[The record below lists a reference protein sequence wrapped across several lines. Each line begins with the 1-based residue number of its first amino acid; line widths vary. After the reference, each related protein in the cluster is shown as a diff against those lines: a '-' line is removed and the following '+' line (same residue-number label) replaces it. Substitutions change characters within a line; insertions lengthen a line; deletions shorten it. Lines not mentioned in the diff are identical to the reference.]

1 MCFRS
6 TGPGPLI
13 SRCSSGVVP
22 SRSKAGAT
30 DAMEAFV
37 SEADFGMAQ
46 GSIEGTPPRPAE
58 GGGATGEA
66 PAVRPA
72 SRQVAAGVSAA
83 DLAAASTLSLP
94 KGRLSV
100 TIVECRNLATET
112 SGEAVVKLKKGTFEV
127 STRPVLVE
135 SGRCTWEET
144 FHFQIGGGSQS
155 DTTLHL
161 QALVPKPG
169 GSIISRG
176 PASVGSSLLHIS
188 EICRPEIPAMDMWQ
202 SLLGTASGELRVLCF
217 FVPNTDAK
225 HMRRSG
231 ITSAADWLRLHSSVS
246 ETDTCGFT
254 ITENVEVYRVM
265 RNLNDCLEQRR
276 VERWEDYQ
284 REHGSD
290 MSTAAAR
297 LLTHGSEIR
306 ALARYPGI
314 PQHARHL
321 FWMSF
326 GGAAH
331 MKAEAEAG
339 SAVRTDGE
347 TAPRRD
353 SYYEQMLGEYLRTEL
368 EGTTKVG
375 KQIEKDLDRT
385 FAGETT
391 AINDTSGQESLKRVL
406 GAYSRRN
413 PEIGYCQSMNYL
425 AGMMLIQSP
434 GGECPVEEKEA
445 DAFWLLASLV
455 ERILPTGWLGVDLLG
470 TQVDLQVLCDLMEE
484 QLPTVRRHLQD
495 LEIPLELVASGWLM
509 TLFSTTLPSETLF
522 QLWDILFC
530 NGSRV
535 LLAAC
540 LAVFSLLEENILAC
554 VDFGDVSAL
563 LAHKIAGLH
572 DAQVFVEVTTGYME
586 QACAAEAIEEKRI
599 AAASTI
605 ADAKD
610 PQRTANERCLLK
622 TVRSLERERDTVR
635 DLRRE
640 IRLMEQHTLTKGMG
654 HVVPFAAVTAVVE
667 AVNKIRAVMVSS
679 CSALVAS
686 GFVRAGFTPF
696 RLRIHRKAP

>member
-1 MCFRS
+1 
-6 TGPGPLI
+6 
-13 SRCSSGVVP
+13 
-22 SRSKAGAT
+22 
-30 DAMEAFV
+30 MEAF
-37 SEADFGMAQ
+37 DFGLAQ
-46 GSIEGTPPRPAE
+46 GRIEGTPPRSTDGGGPT
-58 GGGATGEA
+58 GGGAA
-66 PAVRPA
+66 ARLA
-72 SRQVAAGVSAA
+72 ARQVAAGVSAA

-100 TIVECRNLATET
+100 TIVECRNLATDS
-112 SGEAVVKLKKGTFEV
+112 SGEALLKLKKGTFEV

-169 GSIISRG
+169 GSILSRG
-176 PASVGSSLLHIS
+176 PTSIGSSLLHIS
-188 EICRPEIPAMDMWQ
+188 EICRPETPAVDMWQ

-217 FVPNTDAK
+217 FVPNSEAK

-231 ITSAADWLRLHSSVS
+231 ITSAADWLALHSSAT
-246 ETDTCGFT
+246 EIDACGFV
-254 ITENVEVYRVM
+254 ITENVEEYRVM
-265 RNLNDCLEQRR
+265 RNLHECLEPRR
-276 VERWEDYQ
+276 MERWEDYQ

-314 PQHARHL
+314 PQHARHQ

-331 MKAEAEAG
+331 MKAEAEATNAA
-339 SAVRTDGE
+339 SADGN
-347 TAPRRD
+347 TTPGRG
-353 SYYEQMLGEYLRTEL
+353 SYYEQMLSEYLRTEL
-368 EGTTKVG
+368 EGATTVG

-391 AINDTSGQESLKRVL
+391 AINDKCGRESLQRVL

-413 PEIGYCQSMNYL
+413 REIGYCQSMNYL
-425 AGMMLIQSP
+425 AGMMLVQSLE
-434 GGECPVEEKEA
+434 GEPSVQEKEE
-445 DAFWLLASLV
+445 DSFWLLASVV
-455 ERILPTGWLGVDLLG
+455 ENILPPGWLGSDLLG
-470 TQVDLQVLCDLMEE
+470 TKIDLQVLCELMEQE
-484 QLPTVRRHLQD
+484 LPAVRIHLQH

-522 QLWDILFC
+522 QLWDVLFC
-530 NGSRV
+530 DGSRV

-540 LAVFSLLEENILAC
+540 LAVFSLLEQNILAC

-563 LAHKIAGLH
+563 LAHKIAGFH
-572 DAQVFVEVTTGYME
+572 DPQVFIGVTTGYME
-586 QACAAEAIEEKRI
+586 QACTAEAIEEKRLAAASAI
-599 AAASTI
+599 AAAQ
-605 ADAKD
+605 D

-622 TVRSLERERDTVR
+622 TVQSLEKERDTVR
-635 DLRRE
+635 ELRHE
-640 IRLMEQHTLTKGMG
+640 IKALKEQTVSDGMEHGSFKST
-654 HVVPFAAVTAVVE
+654 AVAAVVE
-667 AVNKIRAVMVSS
+667 AVNKVQSVVVSS
-679 CSALVAS
+679 CGAFVAS
-686 GFVRAGFTPF
+686 VFVLA
-696 RLRIHRKAP
+696 